1 MNNPKTT
8 QPDTWIARFGD
19 YLYSIA
25 FFKTNK
31 VEIAQDLVQDTFLSA
46 LKAKDHFEG
55 RSSEKTW
62 LTSILNNK
70 IIDYYRKESKS
81 GSMTEYLDDTDE
93 FFREVFFDGENGR
106 WQEPLLKNYISESAD
121 QYLLGKEFQ
130 TYLQKCISIIPP
142 KLKSVFLAKYFEDDT
157 AENICKE
164 YDISSSNYWV
174 IIYRAKVMLRDC
186 LEKKGMM

>member
-1 MNNPKTT
+1 MNNLKTT

-25 FFKTNK
+25 LFKTNK

-46 LKAKDHFEG
+46 LKANDHFEG

-81 GSMTEYLDDTDE
+81 GSMTEYLNDTDE
-93 FFREVFFDGENGR
+93 SFREIFLMAEMEDG
-106 WQEPLLKNYISESAD
+106 
-121 QYLLGKEFQ
+121 
-130 TYLQKCISIIPP
+130 
-142 KLKSVFLAKYFEDDT
+142 KSRCSKIT
-157 AENICKE
+157 
-164 YDISSSNYWV
+164 S
-174 IIYRAKVMLRDC
+174 AKVQTNIY
-186 LEKKGMM
+186 